1 MTTTPPKQGNSIIA
15 ENKFQWTAIILAGQR
30 PGTDP
35 LASAFANRLKA
46 LVPLGG
52 EPMVTRVVRT
62 LSATPGIGRII
73 VLGQEPALLKAAVVA
88 GGTATLIMSH
98 AGISESIRTVAGGDA
113 APWPVLVTTADHPL
127 LTPSMVHAFLADSG
141 DVDVAIGM
149 VEKRVMQ
156 KAYPANQRTWLK
168 FRDGHWSGAN
178 LFALNGPAAGGALSL
193 WAEAEQDRKKA
204 WKLFLHFGPWLAVR
218 AITRT
223 IGLNQALTL
232 AGKRLGL
239 TAKIVPL
246 ADAEAAIDVD
256 KISDHIQAEAILAA
270 RIEQQPIAT
279 NTGLGA

>member
-1 MTTTPPKQGNSIIA
+1 MTTDPPKQGNSIIA

-35 LASAFANRLKA
+35 LASAFGNRLKA

-62 LSATPGIGRII
+62 LAATPGIGRI
-73 VLGQEPALLKAAVVA
+73 
-88 GGTATLIMSH
+88 MSR
-98 AGISESIRTVAGGDA
+98 AGISESIRAVAGGDA

-127 LTPSMVHAFLADSG
+127 LTPSIVHAFLADSS

-149 VEKRVMQ
+149 VEKQVMQ

-178 LFALNGPAAGGALSL
+178 LFALNGPAAGGALRL

-204 WKLFLHFGPWLAVR
+204 WKLFLHFGPWLALR

-223 IGLNQALTL
+223 IGLNQALIL

-246 ADAEAAIDVD
+246 ANAEAAIDVD
-256 KISDHIQAEAILAA
+256 KISDHTLAEAILAA
-270 RIEQQPIAT
+270 RVDQQPIAT
-279 NTGLGA
+279 SDGLGP